1 MSEIRTIKYDNGM
14 LLQSDCLEAM
24 KQMPENS
31 IDVVITDPPY
41 GYSFMNKDWD
51 KAVPS
56 VEIWKECY
64 RVLKHGAW
72 CMVMS
77 APRQDV
83 LSQMIVRLGQAGF
96 DTSFTSIYWTYS
108 SGFPKAHNIGKASGT
123 TLIAAKELGRRYI
136 GCELSEEY
144 CKIIDARLSVNNTQ
158 TN

>member
-1 MSEIRTIKYDNGM
+1 MIVGLPKISKRYMSEIRTIKYDNGM

-64 RVLKHGAW
+64 RVLKPGAW

-96 DTSFTSIYWTYS
+96 DTSFTSIYWIYS
-108 SGFPKAHNIGKASGT
+108 SGFPKSLNIQKKIEKDIT
-123 TLIAAKELGRRYI
+123 KLLKEKYNLT
-136 GCELSEEY
+136 EVVWTE
-144 CKIIDARLSVNNTQ
+144 
-158 TN
+158 